1 MSWSAVI
8 SIFRL
13 VKRDMKMML
22 NRTNLG
28 LQFVSP
34 LMYIF
39 VVGFIYSSIIEE
51 VEINGGKE
59 ISYAAF
65 LASGIIIM
73 QIMFSSMSAGVMFW
87 ADKRYGMFEQ
97 ILTCPFERSEYIL
110 SKILSALFQ
119 GIISGLVVLIISTPI
134 LLGESLEISILGTL
148 CIIFSLIFGAFFFAA
163 LTLTIA
169 VLVKSNETF
178 NMFIGVMLMPFIAFS
193 TIFYPVNQAP
203 SLLKTIV
210 YLNPLTYAADI
221 LRTGLF
227 GPGTEKLLQKMLL
240 LFSESLIMF
249 YIAVIGYK
257 KHEEI

>member
-1 MSWSAVI
+1 MSWFGVFSV
-8 SIFRL
+8 FRL

-22 NRTNLG
+22 NRSNVG
-28 LQFVSP
+28 LQLVSP

-59 ISYAAF
+59 ISYTAF
-65 LASGIIIM
+65 LASGIIVM

-87 ADKRYGMFEQ
+87 ADRRYGMFEQ

-110 SKILSALFQ
+110 SKILSAMFQ
-119 GIISGLVVLIISTPI
+119 GIISGLVVLIISFPI
-134 LLGESLEISILGTL
+134 LEGEGLEISILGTL
-148 CIIFSLIFGAFFFAA
+148 YIVFGFVFGAFFFGA
-163 LTLTIA
+163 LTLTIS

-178 NMFIGVMLMPFIAFS
+178 NMLIGVMFMPFIAFS
-193 TIFYPVNQAP
+193 TIFYPVSQAP
-203 SLLKTIV
+203 SLLKTISYV
-210 YLNPLTYAADI
+210 NPLTYATDI

-227 GPGTEKLLQKMLL
+227 GLETEKLLYKMFL
-240 LFSESLIMF
+240 LFAESLLMF

-257 KHEEI
+257 KHVEI